1 MRLKEGSKMTKE
13 NNRLGKLLKQRRR
26 MAELTLHQLSAKSGV
41 STSYLGRIE
50 SGERYPSAAILRKIS
65 KPLGIS
71 EIELLIAA
79 GFLSPHTPTETES
92 PNSGGMLLDPYVA
105 SVLSREP
112 VEIQRT
118 ALTIISML
126 KYMAKSMTI

>member
-1 MRLKEGSKMTKE
+1 MTE
-13 NNRLGKLLKQRRR
+13 QPNGNLGKLLRQRRH
-26 MAELTLHQLSAKSGV
+26 MAELTLHELSTKSGV

-50 SGERYPSAAILRKIS
+50 NGERYPSASVLRRIS

-79 GFLSPHTPTETES
+79 GFLSPQPSTEVES
-92 PNSGGMLLDPYVA
+92 QKEAMLDPYVA
-105 SVLSREP
+105 SALAREP

-118 ALTIISML
+118 ALTLISIL
-126 KYMAKSMTI
+126 KYIAKSIA